1 MDVHK
6 AKDKPTTILMFPWIG
21 YGHLSA
27 YLELAKAVS
36 RSRNNFQI
44 YFCSTPVNLD
54 SIRPKLVPSSSSSS
68 SSIQFVELHLPSS
81 PEFPPHLHT
90 TNALPP
96 HLTPTLHQAFAAAA
110 PRFESILQTLSPH
123 LLIYDVLQPWAPRI
137 ASSLNI
143 PAINF
148 NTTATSIISHALH
161 NIHYPNSKFPLSDF
175 VLHNYWK
182 AKYTNVD
189 GTTTERGRRVREAFL
204 YCLTASR
211 DVILINSFK
220 EMEGKYMDYLSVMLK
235 KRVIAVGPL
244 VYEPSEDEE
253 DEDYSRIKT
262 WLDKKEAS
270 STVLVAFGSE
280 FFPSKEEMEEI
291 AIGLEKSGANFIWV
305 VRFPKGEERKRI
317 EELLPEGFVERAGER
332 AMVEKD
338 WAPQGKILKHRS
350 IGGFVSHC
358 GWNSVM
364 ESIMLGVPVIGVPMH
379 VDQPYNAGLLEEAGV
394 GVEAKRDPD
403 GKIQRQEIA
412 NLIRQV
418 VVDKSRE
425 DLRMKVRE
433 MREILRRKGD
443 QKIDEMLTQISLLLK
458 I

>member
-1 MDVHK
+1 MDVQK
-6 AKDKPTTILMFPWIG
+6 SRDTPTTILMLPWIG

-27 YLELAKAVS
+27 YLELAKVLS
-36 RSRNNFQI
+36 RRNNFLI

-54 SIRPKLVPSSSSSS
+54 SIKPRLIPS

-96 HLTPTLHQAFAAAA
+96 RLTPTLHKAFAAAA
-110 PRFESILQTLSPH
+110 SPFEAILQTLCPH
-123 LLIYDVLQPWAPRI
+123 LLIYDSLQQWAPQI

-148 NTTATSIISHALH
+148 NTTAASIISHALH
-161 NIHYPNSKFPLSDF
+161 NINYPDTKFPLSDW

-182 AKYTNVD
+182 GKYTTANEA
-189 GTTTERGRRVREAFL
+189 TLERIRRVRESFL
-204 YCLTASR
+204 YCLSASR
-211 DVILINSFK
+211 DITLISSCR
-220 EMEGKYMDYLSVMLK
+220 EIEGEYMDYLSVLLK
-235 KRVIAVGPL
+235 KKVIAVGPL
-244 VYEPSEDEE
+244 VYEPREDDE
-253 DEDYSRIKT
+253 DEDYSRIKN
-262 WLDKKEAS
+262 WLDKKEAL
-270 STVLVAFGSE
+270 STVLVSFGSE

-291 AIGLEKSGANFIWV
+291 GCGLEESGANFIWV
-305 VRFPKGEERKRI
+305 IRSPKGEENKRV
-317 EELLPEGFVERAGER
+317 EEALPEGFVEKAGER
-332 AMVEKD
+332 AMIVKE

-364 ESIMLGVPVIGVPMH
+364 ESIMLGVPVIAVPMH
-379 VDQPYNAGLLEEAGV
+379 VDQPYNAGLVEEAGL

-403 GKIQRQEIA
+403 GMIQREEVA
-412 NLIRQV
+412 KLIREV

-425 DLRMKVRE
+425 DLRTKVIE
-433 MREILRRKGD
+433 MGEILRSKGD
-443 QKIDEMLTQISLLLK
+443 EKIDEMVAQISLLLK